1 MIKVL
6 LDLLS
11 ISPYYRVSET
21 VDIAKG
27 KYQLPRT
34 FKQVWE
40 TIKRRLWRKKRSK

>member
-11 ISPYYRVSET
+11 ISQYYGVSENI
-21 VDIAKG
+21 DIAKG

-40 TIKRRLWRKKRSK
+40 NVKRRIWRKKRSK